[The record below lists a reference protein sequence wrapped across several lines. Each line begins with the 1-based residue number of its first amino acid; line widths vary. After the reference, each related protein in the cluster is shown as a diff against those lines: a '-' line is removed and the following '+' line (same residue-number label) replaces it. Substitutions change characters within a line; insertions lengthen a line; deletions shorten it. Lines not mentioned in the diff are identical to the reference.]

1 MEGEGESL
9 EERERARVVPAE
21 EAVWCLMRCEKDM
34 EERERERE
42 FMIDGRMRG
51 ESKGH

>member
-1 MEGEGESL
+1 MEGEIL

-34 EERERERE
+34 EERERVHDRWEDE
-42 FMIDGRMRG
+42 GG
-51 ESKGH
+51 E